1 MARDTSERTGKRR
14 RLRVPVKK
22 LALALGVLVAIG
34 AALPWGCVGN
44 RMFNPSRE
52 DSIRTFETADGVPH
66 AVAVVEFDDQG
77 EPWDV
82 RQLDW
87 ALELIRGFNKNSEH
101 GVVLYQFIH
110 GWKSNAARDRTSGE
124 RLAWFEDRIADIAK
138 RSGEESGTEPT
149 AGRPVVGM
157 YIGWRGQTYSLPI
170 LIDASFWNRR
180 VAAHRVAS
188 MRLVEV
194 LYRSV
199 HAASKNPDSK
209 CVLVGHS
216 MGGLVLEK
224 TIGPAII
231 AKLMAAQGT
240 TGSLALD
247 YDLIISAN
255 PSVEALYSKQ
265 LIDILKRSGVRLA
278 LEDSTGSRR
287 PAEGPL
293 MASVISE
300 RDAVTRVI
308 FPFAMR
314 INSLFVRYRAYKDPD
329 KPTQRHLGLHAAGWV
344 PYLHSHSVEVDGDRL
359 SFHEIPDRWND
370 TPFWVFQ
377 VPGEVSSGHNDIDSP
392 LWGQMMLQLMEANEV
407 FNPDVEL
414 RLTSAQPSSQF

>member
-1 MARDTSERTGKRR
+1 MAEDHDERSGRR
-14 RLRVPVKK
+14 RLRLPVKR
-22 LALALGVLVAIG
+22 LAIGLGVLVLIG

-44 RMFNPSRE
+44 RMFNPTFEESV
-52 DSIRTFETADGVPH
+52 RTFETPDGVPYG
-66 AVAVVEFDDQG
+66 VAVVEFDDQG
-77 EPWDV
+77 QPWDV
-82 RQLDW
+82 RQLEW
-87 ALELIRGFNKNSEH
+87 ALELIRDFNGRSEH

-110 GWKSNAARDRTSGE
+110 GWKSNAARDRDSGE
-124 RLAWFEDRIADIAK
+124 RLAWFEERIATIAQ
-138 RSGEESGTEPT
+138 RSSEG
-149 AGRPVVGM
+149 VGAAPDDQWPIVGL
-157 YIGWRGQTYSLPI
+157 YIGWRGRTYSLPI

-194 LYRSV
+194 LYRT
-199 HAASKNPDSK
+199 AQTANTAPDSK
-209 CVLVGHS
+209 CILVGHS

-224 TIGPAII
+224 TVGPAVV
-231 AKLMAAQGT
+231 AKLLAAQGM

-265 LIDILKRSGVRLA
+265 LIDILKRSRVRLM
-278 LEDSTGSRR
+278 LEEEGGDRL

-293 MASVISE
+293 MASVMSE
-300 RDAVTRVI
+300 RDLVTRVV

-314 INSLFVRYRAYKDPD
+314 INSFFLRYRRHGDPD
-329 KPTQRHLGLHAAGWV
+329 NPSQRHLGIHAAGWV
-344 PYLHSHSVEVDGDRL
+344 PHLHSHRVEVDGDRVG
-359 SFHEIPDRWND
+359 FREIPGRWND

-377 VPGEVSSGHNDIDSP
+377 VPEEISSSHNDIDNP
-392 LWGQMMLQLMEANEV
+392 LWGQMMLELMDLNEV

-414 RLTSAQPSSQF
+414 RLEASHTPS